1 MSPCYKRGL
10 AKNVR
15 WYFRIRH
22 LGFNFTSKAIYLT
35 RKEAQVAEREK
46 LKELEEELRRPKSA
60 MMLKTL
66 MEKRLDY
73 LQGQKSNDY
82 YKENKRYYKKLLHK
96 VGDIQANQ
104 VRKEAIHELMMFES
118 NRLKKM
124 GCTNHKANSMLRS
137 LKALF
142 NWGNK
147 IFDLDVRN
155 PANLDFIKIEKNAK
169 YIPTDKEILDV
180 RKTLTKEQK
189 LLFDFVEESG
199 CRIGEAL
206 RFTAKDIKGNYIVLY
221 TRKAKN
227 SDLTPRVIPLPSC
240 IAGIKFT
247 DRLFSHWTAYP
258 RFLEDRTV
266 NWSWHG
272 LRHRRASIWA
282 NNGMSVFDIMHLLG
296 HQNVQTTMGYLQKLG
311 IYLLNGDNLATENS
325 PEGRK

>member
-1 MSPCYKRGL
+1 MPAYLKTLSKGKKRWL
-10 AKNVR
+10 
-15 WYFRIRH
+15 FRSQYH
-22 LGFNFTSKAIYLT
+22 NQKYNSKAIYLT
-35 RKEAQVAEREK
+35 KKEALQAEREYLRK
-46 LKELEEELRRPKSA
+46 LDEEIRQPSSA
-60 MMLKTL
+60 MTLKTL

-73 LQGQKSNDY
+73 LQEQKSNDY

-96 VGDIQANQ
+96 VGEIRADQ
-104 VRKEAIHELMMFES
+104 VRKEAVHELMMFES

-147 IFDLDVRN
+147 IFDLDIRN
-155 PANLDFIKIEKNAK
+155 PANLDFIKIDKKAK
-169 YIPTDKEILDV
+169 YIPTDEEIKAV
-180 RKTLTKEQK
+180 RKTLTNEQR
-189 LLFDFVEESG
+189 LLFDFVDESG

-240 IAGIKFT
+240 IAGVKIT
-247 DRLFSHWTAYP
+247 DRLFSPWKAYP
-258 RFLEDRTV
+258 RFLEDRAV

-282 NNGMSVFDIMHLLG
+282 NNGMPVFDIMDRFG
-296 HQNVQTTMGYLQKLG
+296 HENVSTTMGYLQKLG
-311 IYLLNGDNLATENS
+311 IYLFNGETLGKENS